1 MKSLNIYIEGLL
13 NKSNK
18 SSVLNVGEEIA
29 TIIREKAIKTNTRGS
44 VDWDPAKKV
53 LRLKGD
59 YSDLLDCEIIN
70 LLNTIPG
77 VTLDT
82 DFFHQYIDRKK
93 FPEGCTIDFNITSK
107 RGCKFDISDGGN
119 LSIENCML
127 KTSLNWAH
135 RFNVY
140 GGNLSFINVKFIG
153 NKRYTFGAG
162 LNITMHDPKEVPTFK
177 NVELQ
182 DIPLEIKCP
191 AWRKYSDKVKECIEN
206 DTNPGDVIKM
216 FGLDGI
222 TKENLRDLKKPYIKI
237 KCPFRISDATYNT
250 MKISRVKPE
259 DKKYIEQN
267 GWFIY
272 FS

>member
-1 MKSLNIYIEGLL
+1 MKSLNIYLEGLL
-13 NKSNK
+13 DKSNK
-18 SSVLNVGEEIA
+18 SSVLNVGEEIVDIITEKSKKENKKTSVSWAPA
-29 TIIREKAIKTNTRGS
+29 TKTLTIKDGYNEILDDETITL
-44 VDWDPAKKV
+44 
-53 LRLKGD
+53 LR
-59 YSDLLDCEIIN
+59 S
-70 LLNTIPG
+70 IPG

-93 FPEGCTIDFNITSK
+93 FPEDCTIDFNITSK

-140 GGNLSFINVKFIG
+140 GGNLSFTNVKFIG

-182 DIPLEIKCP
+182 NMTLNIVCP
-191 AWRKYSDKVKECIEN
+191 AWKRYSDKIKECIEN
-206 DTNPGDVIKM
+206 GIEPGDVMKM

-222 TKENLRDLKKPYIKI
+222 TKENLKDLEKPYIVI
-237 KCPFRISDATYNT
+237 KCPLKPNGNVMES

-259 DKKYIEQN
+259 DKKYIKQN

>member
-1 MKSLNIYIEGLL
+1 
-13 NKSNK
+13 
-18 SSVLNVGEEIA
+18 
-29 TIIREKAIKTNTRGS
+29 
-44 VDWDPAKKV
+44 
-53 LRLKGD
+53 
-59 YSDLLDCEIIN
+59 
-70 LLNTIPG
+70 
-77 VTLDT
+77 
-82 DFFHQYIDRKK
+82 
-93 FPEGCTIDFNITSK
+93 
-107 RGCKFDISDGGN
+107 
-119 LSIENCML
+119 ML

-140 GGNLSFINVKFIG
+140 GGNLSFTNVKFIG

-182 DIPLEIKCP
+182 NMTLNIVCP
-191 AWRKYSDKVKECIEN
+191 AWKRYSDKIKECIEN
-206 DTNPGDVIKM
+206 GIEPGDVLKM
-216 FGLDGI
+216 LGLDGI
-222 TKENLRDLKKPYIKI
+222 TKENLKDLEKPYIVI
-237 KCPFRISDATYNT
+237 KCPLKPNGNVMES